1 MNEIPPAPIDLPPT
15 TEPAIAPRAA
25 MFIVFL
31 VVFIDL
37 LGFGIV
43 LPLLPRYA
51 KEYLGP
57 AGVSETAGGFL
68 IGVLYSS
75 FSLMQFL
82 VAPIWGR
89 ISDRIG
95 RRPILLIGLGG
106 SVLFYALFGLASE
119 LSPAQHA
126 WPALGL
132 LFLSRIGAG
141 IAGAT
146 ISTAA
151 AVIADCTTK
160 EKRAHGMALIGAA
173 FGIGFTFGPLIA
185 FAAVTWFPDARGAPG
200 YLAAALSLVALVLG
214 IRLLPETRRP
224 HAAAEARISN
234 RHMTGGLATE
244 THQLPTAAEAR
255 PSWYNLLHGLGRTLQ
270 TPTVGLL
277 VLTFFLATFAF
288 ANFEATLSLLT
299 AEAFHYGNDDNFLIF
314 AYIGFVLVVAQGYAY
329 RKLVKTLDEVT
340 LMRIGIGL
348 MFLGLANL
356 ALIAATA
363 SGLRPSTDPFAH
375 VVDKVQQSFPGWLMA
390 WFLVTLAVAV
400 FGFAFL
406 NPSIQGLI
414 SKRSDPN
421 RQGEVLGVNQSFSA
435 LARILGPVAGL
446 TLFSLEGRHMLPYL
460 FAATLLGVVL
470 MLLPRIQREPSS
482 AAPASD

>member
-1 MNEIPPAPIDLPPT
+1 MNEIPPAPIDLPVS
-15 TEPAIAPRAA
+15 TEPVPAPRAA

-95 RRPILLIGLGG
+95 RRPILLIGLAG
-106 SVLFYALFGLASE
+106 SVVFYALFGLASE
-119 LSPAQHA
+119 LSPAEHA
-126 WPALGL
+126 WLALGL

-185 FAAVTWFPDARGAPG
+185 FAAVTWFPDARGGPG
-200 YLAAALSLVALVLG
+200 YLAALLSLVALVLG
-214 IRLLPETRRP
+214 IRLMPETRRP
-224 HAAAEARISN
+224 HAAAEAR
-234 RHMTGGLATE
+234 
-244 THQLPTAAEAR
+244 
-255 PSWYNLLHGLGRTLQ
+255 PSWFNLLHGLGRTLQ

-277 VLTFFLATFAF
+277 VLTFFLATLAF

-348 MFLGLANL
+348 MFLGLGNL

-363 SGLRPSTDPFAH
+363 SGPAASGSGVPPHLS
-375 VVDKVQQSFPGWLMA
+375 GWVLA
-390 WFLVTLAVAV
+390 WFFVTLAVAV

-435 LARILGPVAGL
+435 LARIVGPVAGL
-446 TLFSLEGRHMLPYL
+446 TFFSLEGRHMLPYIL
-460 FAATLLGVVL
+460 AAALLGIVL
-470 MLLPRIQREPSS
+470 MLLPRIQRDPVAVAEGGKSRL
-482 AAPASD
+482 DDLGKH

>member
-1 MNEIPPAPIDLPPT
+1 L
-15 TEPAIAPRAA
+15 
-25 MFIVFL
+25 
-31 VVFIDL
+31 
-37 LGFGIV
+37 
-43 LPLLPRYA
+43 
-51 KEYLGP
+51 
-57 AGVSETAGGFL
+57 
-68 IGVLYSS
+68 LYSS

-95 RRPILLIGLGG
+95 RRPILLIGLAG
-106 SVLFYALFGLASE
+106 SVVFYALFGLASE

-126 WPALGL
+126 WLALGL
-132 LFLSRIGAG
+132 LFVSRIGAG

-200 YLAAALSLVALVLG
+200 YLAAALSLAALVLG
-214 IRLLPETRRP
+214 IRLMPETRRP
-224 HAAAEARISN
+224 HAA
-234 RHMTGGLATE
+234 G
-244 THQLPTAAEAR
+244 EAR
-255 PSWYNLLHGLGRTLQ
+255 PSWFNLLHGLGRTLQ

-348 MFLGLANL
+348 MFLGLGNL

-363 SGLRPSTDPFAH
+363 SGPSASGSDTPSH
-375 VVDKVQQSFPGWLMA
+375 LSGWVLA
-390 WFLVTLAVAV
+390 WFFVTLAVAV

-435 LARILGPVAGL
+435 LARIVGPVAGL

-460 FAATLLGVVL
+460 FAAALLGVVL
-470 MLLPRIQREPSS
+470 MLLPRIQREPS
-482 AAPASD
+482 APADREESKLDERDKH

>member
-1 MNEIPPAPIDLPPT
+1 MNEIPPAPIDLPITAEPT
-15 TEPAIAPRAA
+15 PAPRAA

-95 RRPILLIGLGG
+95 RRPILLIGLAG
-106 SVLFYALFGLASE
+106 SVVFYALFGLASE
-119 LSPAQHA
+119 LSPAEHA
-126 WPALGL
+126 WLALGL

-185 FAAVTWFPDARGAPG
+185 FAAVTWFPDARGGPG
-200 YLAAALSLVALVLG
+200 YLAALLSLVALGLG
-214 IRLLPETRRP
+214 IRLMPETRRP
-224 HAAAEARISN
+224 HA
-234 RHMTGGLATE
+234 
-244 THQLPTAAEAR
+244 PAEAR
-255 PSWYNLLHGLGRTLQ
+255 PSWFNLLHGLGRTLQ

-277 VLTFFLATFAF
+277 VLTFFLATLAF

-348 MFLGLANL
+348 MFLGLGNL
-356 ALIAATA
+356 ALIAAVSPPMPSAAAIIGGGLTFASAPSA
-363 SGLRPSTDPFAH
+363 SGWVL
-375 VVDKVQQSFPGWLMA
+375 A
-390 WFLVTLAVAV
+390 WFFVTLAVAV

-435 LARILGPVAGL
+435 LARIVGPVAGL
-446 TLFSLEGRHMLPYL
+446 TLFSLERRHMLPYIL
-460 FAATLLGVVL
+460 AAALLGIVL
-470 MLLPRIQREPSS
+470 MLLPRIQRDPVPVAEGGKSRL
-482 AAPASD
+482 DDLGKH

>member
-1 MNEIPPAPIDLPPT
+1 MTEAPPPN
-15 TEPAIAPRAA
+15 EPAGEPGPAPRAA

-57 AGVSETAGGFL
+57 AGIAESAGGFV
-68 IGVLYSS
+68 IGLLYSG
-75 FSLMQFL
+75 FSAMQFL
-82 VAPIWGR
+82 FAPLWGR
-89 ISDRIG
+89 ASDRVG

-106 SVLFYALFGLASE
+106 SVAFYALFGLASE
-119 LSPAQHA
+119 ISPVEAPWLA
-126 WPALGL
+126 IGL

-185 FAAVTWFPDARGAPG
+185 YAAVTWLPDARGGPG
-200 YLAAALSLVALVLG
+200 YVAAALSLVALVLG
-214 IRLLPETRRP
+214 WRLLPETRRVN
-224 HAAAEARISN
+224 AEPLRRGWLSI
-234 RHMTGGLATE
+234 RGLY
-244 THQLPTAAEAR
+244 Q
-255 PSWYNLLHGLGRTLQ
+255 TLQ

-277 VLTFFLATFAF
+277 VLTFFLATFGF

-299 AEAFHYGNDDNFLIF
+299 QEAFHYDNDDNFLIF
-314 AYIGFVLVVAQGYAY
+314 AYIGFVLVFAQGYAY
-329 RKLVKTLDEVT
+329 RKLVKKLDEVT
-340 LMRIGIGL
+340 LVRIGIVL

-356 ALIAATA
+356 AAIAATA
-363 SGLRPSTDPFAH
+363 AGERPAPPGSGGLSAAPAVTPA
-375 VVDKVQQSFPGWLMA
+375 QWLLT
-390 WFLVTLAVAV
+390 WFLVALALAV

-406 NPSIQGLI
+406 NPSIQGLV

-446 TLFSLEGRHMLPYL
+446 TLFALEGRHMLPYVL
-460 FAATLLGVVL
+460 AAGLLGVVL
-470 MLLPRIQREPSS
+470 ALLPRIQRG
-482 AAPASD
+482 

>member
-1 MNEIPPAPIDLPPT
+1 MNEIPPAPIDLPRT
-15 TEPAIAPRAA
+15 TEPATAPRAA

-95 RRPILLIGLGG
+95 RRPILLIGLAG
-106 SVLFYALFGLASE
+106 SVVFYTLFGLASE

-126 WPALGL
+126 WLALGL

-141 IAGAT
+141 ISGAT

-224 HAAAEARISN
+224 HAAAE
-234 RHMTGGLATE
+234 G
-244 THQLPTAAEAR
+244 R
-255 PSWYNLLHGLGRTLQ
+255 PSWFNLLHGLGRTLQ

-329 RKLVKTLDEVT
+329 RKLVKTVDEVT

-363 SGLRPSTDPFAH
+363 SASTA
-375 VVDKVQQSFPGWLMA
+375 SGWVLV
-390 WFLVTLAVAV
+390 WFFLTLAVAV

-406 NPSIQGLI
+406 NPSIQGLV

-435 LARILGPVAGL
+435 LARIVGPVAGL
-446 TLFSLEGRHMLPYL
+446 TLFSLEGRHMLPYIL
-460 FAATLLGVVL
+460 AAALLGIVL
-470 MLLPRIQREPSS
+470 MLLPRIQRDP
-482 AAPASD
+482 AAPASLSQAERGD